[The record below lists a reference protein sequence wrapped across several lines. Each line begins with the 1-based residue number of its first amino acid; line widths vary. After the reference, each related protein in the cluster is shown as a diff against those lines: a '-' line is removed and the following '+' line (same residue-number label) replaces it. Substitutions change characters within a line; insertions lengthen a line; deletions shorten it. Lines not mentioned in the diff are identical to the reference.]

1 MNQVLDGLSRFYSNM
16 TILYPYEFRQ
26 EFGCEMQ
33 MVFLEKMIAQKKIGT
48 WNLWRTFLKEL
59 RGLPIAIL
67 TEYWL
72 AFQDTFGRGIMFL
85 ITEDKSWR
93 IEDRRDAIIAS
104 LPPTMVGFGI
114 ALGALVVW
122 KPWYT
127 IPHWRLMTG
136 FTIMML
142 PGLIIGLGGL
152 WALIKRVPPWGHI
165 WIGAA
170 GMGLVLFVKT
180 IAEERADFG
189 LPIISPV
196 IDNVIAI
203 ILLIGIV
210 VLIGISAWQGWRHA
224 GMVSL
229 GFASMAG
236 MASFSMATAA
246 PFNRYDLALLAAPV
260 GLIMVFTD
268 ISLPPQRR
276 WRTCDHYPC
285 TWSHKRHRIFC
296 CCQHMEFT
304 RRKPITSYSIPDRI
318 DRCLVGRSNRWFGW
332 QACPEGDSRI
342 IRLTF

>member
-1 MNQVLDGLSRFYSNM
+1 
-16 TILYPYEFRQ
+16 
-26 EFGCEMQ
+26 
-33 MVFLEKMIAQKKIGT
+33 
-48 WNLWRTFLKEL
+48 
-59 RGLPIAIL
+59 
-67 TEYWL
+67 
-72 AFQDTFGRGIMFL
+72 MFL

-136 FTIMML
+136 FAIMML

-152 WALIKRVPPWGHI
+152 WALIKRIPPWGHI

-170 GMGLVLFVKT
+170 GMGLVLFIKT

-189 LPIISPV
+189 LPIISPMM
-196 IDNVIAI
+196 DNVIAI
-203 ILLIGIV
+203 ILLIGIA

-236 MASFSMATAA
+236 MASFSLATAA

-260 GLIMVFTD
+260 GLIMSFLIYLYLRKGDGERVIAILVLGVINAIVFFVVAS
-268 ISLPPQRR
+268 IWNLPEGSPSPV
-276 WRTCDHYPC
+276 TPFLIVL
-285 TWSHKRHRIFC
+285 TGALLVG
-296 CCQHMEFT
+296 
-304 RRKPITSYSIPDRI
+304 PIAG
-318 DRCLVGRSNRWFGW
+318 LVGRPVRKVIQGS
-332 QACPEGDSRI
+332 
-342 IRLTF
+342 